1 MYTTQCSCG
10 SVGCSHHWQGISF
23 DREVGSIGV
32 PWGRLDPAW
41 RSLPNSLP
49 QHSARLGGPARVWPS
64 SLLQPRLVRDGDPA
78 SKGPGGALGFLRCQ
92 GALTQHLI
100 LTCPAQPNCWGTGG
114 VSGDGTTRLPQWAS
128 IGTLIHSMTLE
139 TTERVGRNAVQ
150 NILQSK
156 NAWLVVWKVCL
167 CVSPEYSVVRPPG
180 VVLRRQ

>member
-1 MYTTQCSCG
+1 M
-10 SVGCSHHWQGISF
+10 
-23 DREVGSIGV
+23 
-32 PWGRLDPAW
+32 
-41 RSLPNSLP
+41 
-49 QHSARLGGPARVWPS
+49 WPS

-78 SKGPGGALGFLRCQ
+78 SKGPGGALGFLRCR

-100 LTCPAQPNCWGTGG
+100 LTCPAQPSCWGTGG

-180 VVLRRQ
+180 VVQGVGPEAVSQHHPLAEGLVLIILLRKLCWPVNAKASTIHCSCALVNWVLDALAL